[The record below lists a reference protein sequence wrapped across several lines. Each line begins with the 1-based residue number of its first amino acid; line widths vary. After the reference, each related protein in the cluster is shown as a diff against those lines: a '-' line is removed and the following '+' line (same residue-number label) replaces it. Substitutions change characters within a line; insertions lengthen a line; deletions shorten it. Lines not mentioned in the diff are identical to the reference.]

1 MTEPVAEP
9 QHYLAAREQTW
20 QAPAQTGGK
29 KRENEVFDVLDTY
42 FKEVLDYEVVK
53 QPSLFD
59 QLYLE
64 VDYNSNRGDYVKPT
78 DPKAGACWFDE
89 AKGHFREYKGAV
101 NGRIQEKRSECGII
115 PDLQIKNKK
124 TGRIHFVEVKNQN
137 DAGNAH
143 ERCGKYATD
152 IVHHMKVK
160 MGTHH
165 HPISYIF
172 GGSMV
177 RKRKYILELKAC
189 YSIFAPGHLVLLN
202 KDDNKEIIIAWF
214 NTIVRPILD

>member
-1 MTEPVAEP
+1 MAAAAQAP

-29 KRENEVFDVLDTY
+29 KRENEVFDVLEAY
-42 FKEVLDYEVVK
+42 FKEATDYEVMK
-53 QPSLFD
+53 QPTLFD

-64 VDYNSNRGDYVKPT
+64 VDYKTNPAVYLKPSE
-78 DPKAGACWFDE
+78 PKAGACWFDE
-89 AKGHFREYKGAV
+89 GKGHFREYKAAA

-115 PDLQIKNKK
+115 PDLQIRNKK
-124 TGRIHFVEVKNQN
+124 TGRLHFVEVKNQN
-137 DAGNAH
+137 DSGNAH

-152 IVHHMKVK
+152 IVHHMKVR
-160 MGTHH
+160 MGQLT

-172 GGSMV
+172 GGAMV

-189 YSIFAPGHLVLLN
+189 YSLLAPGHLVMLD
-202 KDDNKEIIIAWF
+202 KDDNKDKILAWF
-214 NTIVRPILD
+214 NTVVRPNLD